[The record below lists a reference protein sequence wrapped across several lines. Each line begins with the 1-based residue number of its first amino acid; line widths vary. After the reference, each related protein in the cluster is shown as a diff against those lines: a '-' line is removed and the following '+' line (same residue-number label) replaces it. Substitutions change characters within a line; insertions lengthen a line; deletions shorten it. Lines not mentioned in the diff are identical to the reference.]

1 MISNTPNHTEY
12 DTWAWLYNQT
22 MGPEYCQNQLK
33 PLEKILLP
41 RLKQNAQILD
51 LCCGTGQLVQILINQ
66 GYQIT
71 GIDNSTQML
80 NYARQNA
87 PNGKFILAD
96 ARQFELPPSFDAA
109 FSTSAALNHIMTI
122 PELQQVFQ
130 RVYLALKDN
139 GWFLFDIN
147 HHQQMQRWWR
157 GKIVEGEI
165 ENKYAWMLTPNY
177 NPDERKGYF
186 QVTMFQQ
193 KTKPSSTL
201 LLRTMWRLFYP
212 ILNHRLLYKLRRKLL
227 TEFQAKEKNWQRMS
241 EKYPVRGHIPEEIKT
256 ALEQTGFTDIHIL
269 TLEGNPTID
278 DRHSAY
284 FLCRKP
290 VNI

>member
-1 MISNTPNHTEY
+1 
-12 DTWAWLYNQT
+12 

-41 RLKQNAQILD
+41 RLNQNAQILD

-71 GIDNSTQML
+71 GIDNSNQML

-87 PNGKFILAD
+87 PNGKFLLAD

-130 RVYLALKDN
+130 RVYSALKDN

-165 ENKYAWMLTPNY
+165 EKKYAWMLTPNY

-193 KTKPSSTL
+193 KTKPSSTP
-201 LLRTMWRLFYP
+201 LLRTIWRLFSL
-212 ILNHRLLYKLRRKLL
+212 ILNHRLLYKLRIKLL
-227 TEFQAKEKNWQRMS
+227 TAFQAKEKNWQKMA

-256 ALEQTGFTDIHIL
+256 ALQQTGFTDIHIL

-290 VNI
+290 INI

>member
-1 MISNTPNHTEY
+1 MISNNPDHTEY

-22 MGPEYCQNQLK
+22 MGPEYSQNQLQ

-41 RLKQNAQILD
+41 QIKPNAKILD
-51 LCCGTGQLVQILINQ
+51 LCCGTGQLVQTLINR

-71 GIDNSTQML
+71 GVDNSSEML
-80 NYARQNA
+80 NYARKNA
-87 PNGKFILAD
+87 PNGEFLLAD
-96 ARQFELPPSFDAA
+96 ARYFELPPSFDAA

-130 RVYLALKDN
+130 RVYSSLKEN

-157 GKIVEGEI
+157 GKIAEGEI
-165 ENKYAWMLTPNY
+165 EHKYAWMVTPNY
-177 NPDERKGYF
+177 NPEERKGYF
-186 QVTMFQQ
+186 QVTMFQK
-193 KTKPSSTL
+193 KTKPSSTPIL
-201 LLRTMWRLFYP
+201 KTIWRLLSP
-212 ILNHRLLYKLRRKLL
+212 ILNHNLLYKLRIKLL
-227 TEFQAKEKNWQRMS
+227 SAFQAKEKNWQRMD
-241 EKYPVRGHIPEEIKT
+241 EKYFVRGHIPQEIEI
-256 ALEQTGFTDIHIL
+256 ALQQTGFTDIQIL
-269 TLEGNPTID
+269 TLEGNPRVD

-290 VNI
+290 LNI